1 MYEVWIAT
9 ASLLNDGGRGLYGDW
24 IASPAARIDGGLDKH
39 TVGMYIN
46 LRYRWY
52 VCREINTR
60 KKLNN

>member
-1 MYEVWIAT
+1 MYDFQK
-9 ASLLNDGGRGLYGDW
+9 S
-24 IASPAARIDGGLDKH
+24 LDKH

-52 VCREINTR
+52 VCHEISIR